1 MADYFFPELRILVV
15 DDSEYSRKQIIK
27 VLNEANLNVIGEASS
42 AREAIDGAARLKA
55 NLLLVDIVMP
65 ERNGIELTK
74 VIMEQFQ
81 DVYVIIVSS
90 LAQEHIIMEAI
101 TAGAVDF
108 IQKPF
113 VGQNLISS
121 IAKVNKLLTEGDE

>member
-27 VLNEANLNVIGEASS
+27 VLTEANLNVIGEASS